1 MSTTLGRKRYPSDL
15 TDFQW
20 DNIEHLFPRG
30 NGRTGR
36 PRSYPLREIVNAVLY
51 LARGGCSWR
60 MLPHEFPPW
69 KTVSYY
75 FYTWRD
81 AGVWER
87 VHAALRAEIR
97 GAAGKE
103 PTPSLA
109 IIDSQSVKTTEAGGP
124 KGYDGGKKIGGRKRH
139 LLVDTLGLIWGLTV
153 LAAAPTD
160 WDGAVEVFKRVGQR
174 MPRLSKVLADQ
185 AYRAR
190 ALAVWIKEH
199 CPWQLETTG
208 KREGQTKFEPVKWRW
223 IVERTFGWF
232 GRYRRLSK
240 DYEHNPKSSE
250 AWIYIAM
257 IHRMSRFSLPER
269 NRDDDLLKRPP
280 KRAKC

>member
-1 MSTTLGRKRYPSDL
+1 M
-15 TDFQW
+15 
-20 DNIEHLFPRG
+20 
-30 NGRTGR
+30 
-36 PRSYPLREIVNAVLY
+36 REIVNAVLY

-109 IIDSQSVKTTEAGGP
+109 IIDRQSVKTTEAGGP

-139 LLVDTLGLIWGLTV
+139 LLVDTLGLVWGLSV
-153 LAAAPTD
+153 LAAAPID
-160 WDGAVEVFKRVGQR
+160 WDGAVEVFQRVGQR

-185 AYRAR
+185 AYRAS

-269 NRDDDLLKRPP
+269 NRDDDLIKRPP
-280 KRAKC
+280 KCAKC